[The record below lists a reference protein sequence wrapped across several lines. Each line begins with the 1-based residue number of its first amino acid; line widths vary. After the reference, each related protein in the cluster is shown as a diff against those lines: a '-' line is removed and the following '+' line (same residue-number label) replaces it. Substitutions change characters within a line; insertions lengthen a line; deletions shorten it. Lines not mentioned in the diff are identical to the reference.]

1 MMIEDEDT
9 QVAILQRGIQMMD
22 QQEYSIPAGD
32 LQEDGV
38 RMMGQLEDNIQVED
52 LQEDGIQMTGH
63 QNISDHGKKEV
74 LCIAHRAHG
83 IQYHLDASFP
93 SLDAVDHNHQGV
105 VLFCRLPF
113 LTAFYKHMMEEGL
126 QQPAEEAMGH
136 VEAVM
141 PLEMC
146 TPPSHIE
153 QEAPYKDGPHAIQ
166 GAFLLLDLA
175 GFFSAGL
182 KLYGLLL

>member
-1 MMIEDEDT
+1 
-9 QVAILQRGIQMMD
+9 
-22 QQEYSIPAGD
+22 
-32 LQEDGV
+32 
-38 RMMGQLEDNIQVED
+38 MMGQLEDNIQVED

-74 LCIAHRAHG
+74 LCIAHRDHG